1 MPIGRYR
8 LTVVGCA
15 LSWLLVGM
23 HLPMLRH
30 MMDDRH
36 SHDWLVLTLTALL
49 VVVGIRR
56 LDAAPFSGLPDGPV
70 GDERHRRVTHAA
82 LRHPLPFA
90 T

>member
-30 MMDDRH
+30 MMDDPH
-36 SHDWLVLTLTALL
+36 SHDWLVLTMTALL
-49 VVVGIRR
+49 VVVGIAGVWMLLRSPGFR
-56 LDAAPFSGLPDGPV
+56 TDRSGTSGTAA
-70 GDERHRRVTHAA
+70 
-82 LRHPLPFA
+82 
-90 T
+90 

>member
-36 SHDWLVLTLTALL
+36 SHDWLVLTMTALL
-49 VVVGIRR
+49 AVVGIAGVWKLLRSADLR
-56 LDAAPFSGLPDGPV
+56 SDRSGTSGTAA
-70 GDERHRRVTHAA
+70 
-82 LRHPLPFA
+82 
-90 T
+90 